1 MTWQSTMMRTTL
13 AGVALGVLLGA
24 CTPLGL
30 WIYEDPL
37 VTVSRVTLEL
47 RGARSSTTSP
57 VVVALDLHNRND
69 YPLSTTRMELS
80 LQLDGIP
87 IGRLKQNNRVAVA
100 TDGVSTV
107 ALPLKLEKQ
116 ATPSRL
122 RTLDTGSHVFLV
134 SGRATFETPIGT
146 RKVNFAEQGEMIF
159 GRRREGSVPPTRA
172 CCESAP
178 AGPDE

>member
-1 MTWQSTMMRTTL
+1 MGGRSTIIRTT
-13 AGVALGVLLGA
+13 VARAAFGVLIGA

-30 WIYEDPL
+30 WIYEDPV

-47 RGARSSTTSP
+47 REPRSSTSSP
-57 VVVALDLHNRND
+57 VVVALDVHNRND
-69 YPLSTTRMELS
+69 FPLATTRMELS
-80 LQLDGIP
+80 LRLDGIP
-87 IGRLKQNNRVAVA
+87 IGRLKQDNRVAVA

-107 ALPLKLEKQ
+107 ALPLRLEKH

-146 RKVNFAEQGEMIF
+146 RRVHFAEEGEMIF
-159 GRRREGSVPPTRA
+159 GRRPGE
-172 CCESAP
+172 
-178 AGPDE
+178 

>member
-1 MTWQSTMMRTTL
+1 MRWQSTMMRMLL
-13 AGVALGVLLGA
+13 ARAALGVLVGA

-47 RGARSSTTSP
+47 REPRPPTSSP
-57 VVVALDLHNRND
+57 VVVALDVHNRND
-69 YPLSTTRMELS
+69 FPISTTRMELS
-80 LQLDGIP
+80 LRLDGIP

-100 TDGVSTV
+100 TDTVSTM

-146 RKVNFAEQGEMIF
+146 RRVHFAEEGEMIF
-159 GRRREGSVPPTRA
+159 GRRPGQ
-172 CCESAP
+172 
-178 AGPDE
+178 

>member
-1 MTWQSTMMRTTL
+1 MMWRSTMMRTVI
-13 AGVALGVLLGA
+13 ARAAFGVLLGA

-30 WIYEDPL
+30 WIYEDP
-37 VTVSRVTLEL
+37 VVSVSRVTLEL
-47 RGARSSTTSP
+47 REPRSSTSSP

-80 LQLDGIP
+80 LRLDGIP
-87 IGRLKQNNRVAVA
+87 IGRLKQDNRVAVA

-107 ALPLKLEKQ
+107 ALPLKLERQ

-146 RKVNFAEQGEMIF
+146 RKVHFAEQGEMIF
-159 GRRREGSVPPTRA
+159 GRRPEQ
-172 CCESAP
+172 
-178 AGPDE
+178 